1 MPHGCLNQRANLAQ
15 HIPPTSLQSTTCSS
29 NMSDMPTIVSSS
41 ETNASPRLRH
51 TRSCWM
57 TVSTENLSS
66 LKLNQIKNS
75 LDSCLE
81 TKPLELIYQGPTHVS
96 QVLSPFSA
104 SPPTV
109 LLSGFRSRCHI
120 VIKGAFPSL
129 RVQQGLSQLIRLYTR
144 AGFPNEELQS
154 ISNQL
159 LIQHQNSSAGD
170 QICCGSRLTI
180 YFCFLVV
187 PGLPLPSVFV
197 WLLVVLFLLSLGGV
211 ALVSAFG
218 SVCVVSASCSLS
230 LCSSFLAQLSLSPS
244 FILGVDAHGSC
255 SRPCVSPPPGSGNY
269 ASQLLGGA
277 LTLFRAVH

>member
-1 MPHGCLNQRANLAQ
+1 M
-15 HIPPTSLQSTTCSS
+15 
-29 NMSDMPTIVSSS
+29 
-41 ETNASPRLRH
+41 
-51 TRSCWM
+51 
-57 TVSTENLSS
+57 
-66 LKLNQIKNS
+66 
-75 LDSCLE
+75 LE

-187 PGLPLPSVFV
+187 RVFLCPPCSSGCL
-197 WLLVVLFLLSLGGV
+197 WCCSSSLLVVLLSFLLWLCLCCLCFVFSVSL
-211 ALVSAFG
+211 F
-218 SVCVVSASCSLS
+218 
-230 LCSSFLAQLSLSPS
+230 
-244 FILGVDAHGSC
+244 
-255 SRPCVSPPPGSGNY
+255 
-269 ASQLLGGA
+269 
-277 LTLFRAVH
+277 